1 MRLGRMRSTAT
12 ALLLAASLATTDA
25 FSPSVLTLRAST
37 RANALGP
44 VCAVRE
50 VENAVSRRSLVFGLV
65 GAAVVLPGVAM
76 AEEEKKGTEKEPKD
90 DGGVKD
96 CDSPPKPK
104 GEEVCEVD
112 Y

>member
-1 MRLGRMRSTAT
+1 VLENCMKVDEWKLTKVCDRVRLGRMRSTA
-12 ALLLAASLATTDA
+12 
-25 FSPSVLTLRAST
+25 TLRAST

-65 GAAVVLPGVAM
+65 GAAVVLPGVAL
-76 AEEEKKGTEKEPKD
+76 AEEEKRGTEKEPKD